1 MPAVA
6 LKERKEIA
14 MSALIRLFK
23 YVQTLTAGAL
33 ATTTIT
39 NPSTLLN
46 VVMTGATGV
55 QTVVLPSANMYV
67 GEVCIVSVSGAV
79 ATHTVDVK
87 STSGGSNIDQFAAS
101 TNGSRMYGW
110 NGTAWQ
116 PVSDPS

>member
-1 MPAVA
+1 
-6 LKERKEIA
+6 
-14 MSALIRLFK
+14 MSALLRLFK

-33 ATTTIT
+33 ATTNIA

-79 ATHTVDVK
+79 ATHTVDIK
-87 STSGGSNIDQFAAS
+87 SVAGGANIDQFAA
-101 TNGSRMYGW
+101 TVNGSRQYGW
-110 NGTAWQ
+110 NGTSWQ